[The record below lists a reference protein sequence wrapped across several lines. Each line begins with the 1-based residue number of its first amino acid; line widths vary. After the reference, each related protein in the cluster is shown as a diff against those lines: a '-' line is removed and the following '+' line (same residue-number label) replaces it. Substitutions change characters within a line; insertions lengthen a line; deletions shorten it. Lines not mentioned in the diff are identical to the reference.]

1 MEQLYHLL
9 NGDALKE
16 QFPAKITGKT
26 IVFREC
32 LVDGPVE
39 AKAESTFFEKRI
51 LFLSQHY
58 GAQGRE
64 EYHEVFLTE
73 LEKLNAIPN
82 ASPLFL
88 WFEDDLFCQVN
99 LWYCLHKLHKIG
111 KTSSIFLVRPLAFSP
126 YSFGR
131 LNKKELEQCFIEA
144 IPLTDLTLWK
154 TLWEAYQ
161 SNEVK
166 HLARIAKELAY
177 PFVQNAVQAHSERL
191 PTKDHLGRPLERL
204 KAIQHELI
212 TSHFGKIYQ
221 EFQRTE
227 AHYGYG
233 DLTVKRLWQELQE
246 KS

>member
-99 LWYCLHKLHKIG
+99 LWYSLHKLYKIG
-111 KTSSIFLVRPLAFSP
+111 KTKSIFLVRPLAFSP
-126 YSFGR
+126 YSF
-131 LNKKELEQCFIEA
+131 
-144 IPLTDLTLWK
+144 
-154 TLWEAYQ
+154 
-161 SNEVK
+161 
-166 HLARIAKELAY
+166 
-177 PFVQNAVQAHSERL
+177 
-191 PTKDHLGRPLERL
+191 
-204 KAIQHELI
+204 
-212 TSHFGKIYQ
+212 
-221 EFQRTE
+221 
-227 AHYGYG
+227 
-233 DLTVKRLWQELQE
+233 
-246 KS
+246 

>member
-16 QFPAKITGKT
+16 QFPANITGKT

-39 AKAESTFFEKRI
+39 AKVESTFFEKRI

-58 GAQGRE
+58 GAKGRE
-64 EYHEVFLTE
+64 EYNDVFLTE
-73 LEKLNAIPN
+73 LEKLNAIPK

-99 LWYCLHKLHKIG
+99 LWYCLHKLYKIG
-111 KTSSIFLVRPLAFSP
+111 KTSSIFLVRPLTFSP
-126 YSFGR
+126 YSFGG
-131 LNKKELEQCFIEA
+131 LNEKELEQCFKEA

-161 SNEVK
+161 NNEVK
-166 HLARIAKELAY
+166 QLTKIAEDLAY
-177 PFVQNAVQAHSERL
+177 PFVQNAVQAHCERL
-191 PTKDHLGRPLERL
+191 PTKGHLGRPLERL
-204 KAIQHELI
+204 KAIQHVLN
-212 TSHFGKIYQ
+212 TLHFGTIYQ

-246 KS
+246 KG